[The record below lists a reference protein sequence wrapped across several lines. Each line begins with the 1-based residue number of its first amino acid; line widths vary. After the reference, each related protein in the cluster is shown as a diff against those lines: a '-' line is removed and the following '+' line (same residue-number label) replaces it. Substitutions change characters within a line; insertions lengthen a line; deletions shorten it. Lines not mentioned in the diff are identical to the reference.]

1 MHHQGSHRLILASVP
16 LFLSSIRAQVVLV
29 TTLCL
34 IGSPVLAVTKSTKLK
49 YAETRRVDQTD
60 EYFGVKVPDPIV
72 GWGLT
77 YTVHTRWPDA
87 LPSYSCRKRKANSI
101 TLENKQC
108 ERDSF

>member
-60 EYFGVKVPDPIV
+60 EYFGVKVPDP
-72 GWGLT
+72 
-77 YTVHTRWPDA
+77 YRWLGADLHSSHEVAGCPPF
-87 LPSYSCRKRKANSI
+87 LFMPETQSEFYNP
-101 TLENKQC
+101 
-108 ERDSF
+108 